1 MDKKQ
6 RFFMIA
12 AVGLFAAR
20 PAIATLSEL
29 DARLDHALD
38 NARDQQRVEQ
48 PLALEA
54 DGQSINEELPA
65 RMY

>member
-12 AVGLFAAR
+12 AVGLFAAK
-20 PAIATLSEL
+20 PAITTANEL
-29 DARLDHALD
+29 DARLDTALEA
-38 NARDQQRVEQ
+38 ARSQPAVEQ
-48 PLALEA
+48 PLVLEA
-54 DGQSINEELPA
+54 DGQSMHEELPA